1 MSRLQVGRDVESH
14 HGLWCDTKQ
23 NNVIM
28 STVFHT
34 AFAERLEEAC
44 SKFPSRAAF
53 AKTAGIPPSSL
64 QTYFEGAE
72 PTRPVLVALA
82 RAANVSLDWLAEG
95 RGGKEPRPPVPKG
108 YGEIPY
114 YDVLKSGGYVYP
126 LIGEEI
132 AEHCYLKLA
141 WLEREGIAPD
151 KLIMLLATE
160 SLVPEIR
167 LGDLM
172 VVDTS
177 FRTRFTDSKPTILP
191 GIYLVSLQ
199 ARLWVRELLGGSE
212 GFVEMTAGNRR
223 KKVRL
228 HVGQDG
234 FTVHGLV
241 VWYGRS
247 LIAGQKPKLDS

>member
-1 MSRLQVGRDVESH
+1 MVILE
-14 HGLWCDTKQ
+14 Q
-23 NNVIM
+23 NNVAM
-28 STVFHT
+28 STT
-34 AFAERLEEAC
+34 SRMSFAERLEEAG
-44 SKFPSRAAF
+44 SRFPSRAAF
-53 AKTAGIPPSSL
+53 AQVAGIPPSSL
-64 QTYFEGAE
+64 QAYFEGAE

-82 RAANVSLDWLAEG
+82 RAAKVSLDWLADG
-95 RGGKEPRPPVPKG
+95 RGDKEPQPPVPKG

-141 WLEREGIAPD
+141 WLERPGVEPG

-160 SLVPEIR
+160 SMVPEIR

-177 FRTRFTDSKPTILP
+177 FRTRFTDPKPMIAA

-199 ARLWVRELLGGSE
+199 ARLSVREVLGGAE
-212 GFVEMTAGNRR
+212 GYVEMRQPRTR
-223 KKVRL
+223 KKKTRL
-228 HVGQDG
+228 RVGEDG

-247 LIAGQKPKLDS
+247 LIASQKPKLDS